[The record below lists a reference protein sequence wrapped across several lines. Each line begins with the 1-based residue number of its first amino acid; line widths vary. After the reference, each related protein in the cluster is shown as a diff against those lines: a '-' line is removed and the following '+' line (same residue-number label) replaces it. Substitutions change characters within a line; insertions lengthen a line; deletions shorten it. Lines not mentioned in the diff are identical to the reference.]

1 MMSLYKEYMLSI
13 SIKTPKKLVMVVA
26 FKDGKWVTRRN
37 FEGGI

>member
-1 MMSLYKEYMLSI
+1 MMSLYKEYTLSI
-13 SIKTPKKLVMVVA
+13 SIKTPKKLVMLVA